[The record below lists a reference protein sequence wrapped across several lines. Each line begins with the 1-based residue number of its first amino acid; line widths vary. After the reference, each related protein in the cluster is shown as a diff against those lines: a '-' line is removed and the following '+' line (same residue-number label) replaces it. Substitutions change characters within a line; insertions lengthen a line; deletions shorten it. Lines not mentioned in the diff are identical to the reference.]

1 MAISAEPDP
10 AMVFDLIN
18 SFQRTAALKA
28 AVELDL
34 FSALGE
40 GHSSVRDLARRC
52 QATERGIRILCDY
65 LVTLGLI
72 SKQGAEYTHS
82 PTSGAFLDTKSPLCV
97 ASTIRFLNDPMMMG
111 SYDHLA
117 GIIRQG
123 FTNLPG
129 QGTVEPENPIWVEFA
144 HSMAPMM
151 GPLTGPLGE
160 AVLDG
165 TAGPMKVLDI
175 AAGHGLFGIEIA
187 KQNPGAEVVAV
198 DWAPVL
204 EVARSNADKAGVS
217 SRFHLKPGSAFEVD
231 FEGPYDVILLTNFLH
246 HFDPATCIELLEK
259 CASALVPEGLVA
271 ALEFVP
277 NPDRVSPPN
286 TASFALIMLATTASG
301 DAYTFSEYEEMF
313 SAAGFTRIGLKDVP
327 HSPHRI
333 VTAHWKS

>member
-1 MAISAEPDP
+1 MVISAEPDP

-18 SFQRTAALKA
+18 SFHRTAALKA
-28 AVELDL
+28 AVELGL

-40 GHSSVRDLARRC
+40 RHSSVQDLAQRC
-52 QATERGIRILCDY
+52 NATERGIRILCDY
-65 LVTLGLI
+65 LAINGLI
-72 SKQGAEYTHS
+72 IKEGSEYLHS
-82 PTSGAFLDTKSPLCV
+82 PTSQAFLDPKSPTCV
-97 ASTIRFLNDPMMMG
+97 APAIRFLNDPKIMDP
-111 SYDHLA
+111 YDHLA
-117 GIIRQG
+117 EIVRQG
-123 FTNLPG
+123 YTNLPG

-165 TAGPMKVLDI
+165 TSGPMKVLDI

-187 KQNPGAEVVAV
+187 KQNPEAEVVAV

-204 EVARSNADKAGVS
+204 EVARSNAKKAGVS
-217 SRFHLKPGSAFEVD
+217 SRLQLKPGSAFEVD

-246 HFDPATCIELLEK
+246 HFDPATCIELLKK
-259 CASALVPEGLVA
+259 CASVLVPDGLVA
-271 ALEFVP
+271 ALEFMP
-277 NPDRVSPPN
+277 NSDRVTPPDA
-286 TASFALIMLATTASG
+286 ASFALIMLATTASG
-301 DAYTFSEYEEMF
+301 DAYTFAEYEAMF

-333 VTAHWKS
+333 VTARC